1 MEGRKSSY
9 HPIMTHVIRALQSLK
24 LCVLASDMRASS
36 QMSERKQSRPTGQLM
51 LVSDM
56 QVQTQALFD
65 LVNIIREHE
74 EIFPEWHQSK
84 VADLHI
90 PKLFENKK
98 KSGGYWF

>member
-1 MEGRKSSY
+1 MEGGKSSC
-9 HPIMTHVIRALQSLK
+9 HPIMTHVIRTLQSLE

-36 QMSERKQSRPTGQLM
+36 QMSERRQSRPTGQLM

-56 QVQTQALFD
+56 QVQTQAFFD

-74 EIFPEWHQSK
+74 EIFPEWHHSK

>member
-1 MEGRKSSY
+1 
-9 HPIMTHVIRALQSLK
+9 MTHVIRTLQSLE

-56 QVQTQALFD
+56 QVQTQAFFD

-74 EIFPEWHQSK
+74 DIFLEWLPSK
-84 VADLHI
+84 VADLHF

-98 KSGGYWF
+98 KSEGYWF